1 MLMRKTSRKNKC
13 QPRESGQAA
22 VFLVLAMGLFLIG
35 SMGFVVDGANL
46 WFHRQSAQTAAD
58 AACTSGAMNM
68 LSVAAGAIPPDPN
81 WIGTSLFQC
90 SGSSGSGGNVPNS
103 GFAPC
108 QYAAFNGYTSS
119 GLQANHAGNDVS
131 VTFPG
136 SFSSMPTCS
145 TGLPPSPS
153 LCAADDRVKDFAI
166 AATPY
171 MQVNITD
178 RVQTTFIGMLNGGH
192 TVDVGAQAICG
203 LSNVLSPVPVL
214 VLNPSASNA
223 MTGSSFS
230 LTVTNSAEKGV
241 QVNSTEPGAVSVSGP
256 VNLTN
261 SKGGLADFSV
271 AARENVSDSGVTT
284 LTGKWVS
291 PAGVITDP
299 FASVPPPSLPTA
311 VGYHDPGTC
320 PADLGILPANC
331 AHYHPG
337 YYPTGIQLNGGSA
350 GPGSDVIA
358 VFEPGIYY
366 LDGDFVANPNTCLR
380 PDTTGSNTQGAVFY
394 FHGTST
400 LTIHSSSGT
409 ASSGTF
415 NCATTPVP
423 ISALQCTTGST
434 NTLLSSL
441 PVAGLT
447 GNVLLGPCEA
457 PATDPLHPY
466 GDPLG
471 SLDPAGEQRGIVFFH
486 DRDSQ
491 PTSQLKWHVSG
502 SSGLIGSVYFHYCDS
517 TSSTGTGSGL
527 NCNSSAFSDVF
538 SPGGANSYIVGA
550 LVVDQLQL
558 GQPSGTSRI
567 TVSLNPYAQ
576 YYTLKASLLQ

>member
-1 MLMRKTSRKNKC
+1 MSMRKTSRKNKR
-13 QPRESGQAA
+13 QSRESGQAA

-58 AACTSGAMNM
+58 AACTAGAMNM
-68 LSVAAGAIPPDPN
+68 LSVAAGATPPSQN
-81 WIGTSLFQC
+81 WIGISFQC
-90 SGSSGSGGNVPNS
+90 SGSTGSGNNQVPNS
-103 GFAPC
+103 GFVPC

-119 GLQANHAGNDVS
+119 GLQANHAGTDVS

-136 SFSSMPTCS
+136 SFSSIPSCS
-145 TGLPPSPS
+145 GGST
-153 LCAADDRVKDFAI
+153 LCTAKDVAAQ
-166 AATPY
+166 PY

-223 MTGSSFS
+223 MTGSNFS
-230 LTVTNSAEKGV
+230 LTVTNSAEKGI
-241 QVNSTEPGAVSVSGP
+241 QVNSTDPGAVSVSGP

-261 SKGGLADFSV
+261 SNGGLADFSV

-299 FASVPPPSLPTA
+299 FASVPPPSRPTA
-311 VGYHDPGTC
+311 VGYYDPGTC

-331 AHYHPG
+331 AHFHPG

-350 GPGSDVIA
+350 GPGSNVIA

-380 PDTTGSNTQGAVFY
+380 PDTTGSNIQGTVFY

-423 ISALQCTTGST
+423 ISALQCTGST
-434 NTLLSSL
+434 NRLLSSL
-441 PVAGLT
+441 PVTGLT
-447 GNVLLGPCEA
+447 GNVLLGPCGA

-491 PTSQLKWHVSG
+491 PTSQLRWHASG

-517 TSSTGTGSGL
+517 TSSTGTGSGV
-527 NCNSSAFSDVF
+527 NCNSTAFADVF
-538 SPGGANSYIVGA
+538 SPGSGANSYIVGA
-550 LVVDQLQL
+550 VVVDQLQL